1 MKLLLFEPQ
10 LRSNGS
16 HYLNYAVDIGKAA
29 EKSGIRTMVF
39 TDSAIEHDALQTL
52 KRSNIKVLSVFP
64 SSMISR
70 IRIRAIIWPV
80 MAFFYAWTIIKYSR
94 NISGCHII
102 CTVSG
107 TLEYLSGISL
117 AILVGAFRCKILVQ
131 MYSWE
136 TREHTSATP
145 NLIRFYRIITERLVK
160 KAIDKGNL
168 LLGGQGREVAEH
180 ITKHLNRTVPSLP
193 FAIDWSK
200 YKKNGS
206 TNSPLQIGFLGIMR
220 AEKGFRQFVEAVENL
235 KANVDIIIQAKVPEA
250 LGESDVPELIERL
263 KRNHR
268 CQILKGELSI
278 REYRKVISKID
289 IAILP
294 YRPSNFSTKT
304 SNIFSESVGLGK
316 LIVAPKATLMGKILE
331 TMNTGISYSPYTS
344 KALQDA
350 IDTAV
355 SNFDELHH
363 RARKKA
369 NSWRDENSAESF
381 IKHILLYAGSAPV

>member
-1 MKLLLFEPQ
+1 MEILLFEPQ
-10 LRSNGS
+10 LSSNGS
-16 HYLNYAVDIGKAA
+16 HYLNYAYDIGKAA
-29 EKSGIRTMVF
+29 AKSGLRTKVF
-39 TDSAIEHDALQTL
+39 ADRAIEPAALHTL
-52 KRSNIKVLSVFP
+52 KRSNIEVLPVFP
-64 SSMISR
+64 SSLISR
-70 IRIRAIIWPV
+70 IRIRAIIWPA
-80 MAFFYAWTIIKYSR
+80 MALIYAWTLIKYTR
-94 NISGCHII
+94 NLSGSHIV

-117 AILVGAFRCKILVQ
+117 AILAGAFRRKILVQ

-145 NLIRFYRIITERLVK
+145 KLIRFYRNITERLVK
-160 KAIDKGNL
+160 KAINKGNL
-168 LLGGQGREVAEH
+168 LLSGQGREVAEH
-180 ITKHLNRTVPSLP
+180 ISKRLNRSVPSLP

-206 TNSPLQIGFLGIMR
+206 TNSPLQIGFLGVMR

-235 KANVDIIIQAKVPEA
+235 KANVDIIVQAQVPEA

-268 CQILKGELSI
+268 CQVLEGELSI

-316 LIVAPKATLMGKILE
+316 LIVAPRATLMGKMLASLSIGV
-331 TMNTGISYSPYTS
+331 TYSPYTS
-344 KALQDA
+344 KALQNA
-350 IDTAV
+350 IDAAV

-369 NSWRDENSAESF
+369 NNWRDENSADSF
-381 IKHILLYAGSAPV
+381 IKHILLFAGSATV